1 MCLWLFT
8 NLLVDQ
14 GPSLCSGP
22 LELNSHCAGPALS
35 PGKHVQNQR
44 ETLSWTMR
52 HLSYSYSTFCLPFGA
67 FHARYN
73 SIGCLFRGLEPP
85 IYLSF
90 DDMGKGCWSLVTW
103 IKLFPEVNELQGL
116 IICQWKVSGACEK
129 NLVCGQHFNFVKST
143 NVVQSH
149 RVLVCKEKK
158 FDVHI

>member
-1 MCLWLFT
+1 MT
-8 NLLVDQ
+8 NLLIDQ

-73 SIGCLFRGLEPP
+73 GIGCLFRGLEPP

-90 DDMGKGCWSLVTW
+90 DDMGKRLLVRGHMDQAVPRGQRTSRADHLSM
-103 IKLFPEVNELQGL
+103 KG
-116 IICQWKVSGACEK
+116 QWC
-129 NLVCGQHFNFVKST
+129 L
-143 NVVQSH
+143 
-149 RVLVCKEKK
+149 
-158 FDVHI
+158 